1 MEEIMRNRTKTKGLL
16 GETMALEFLVGKGW
30 SVVARNWRSRRGVID
45 ILACDPGDGGDPTLV
60 AVEVKS
66 WWAPSWDADELRY
79 AIPPYKRIK
88 IHRSFS
94 DFLACHPQLE
104 YHSFRIDA
112 ICIRQ
117 GRVSHF
123 QGV

>member
-1 MEEIMRNRTKTKGLL
+1 MDGNKNNGTKTKGFL
-16 GETMALEFLVGKGW
+16 GEALASEFLVRKGW
-30 SVVARNWRSRRGVID
+30 SIVAKNWRSRRGEID
-45 ILACDPGDGGDPTLV
+45 IIACDPCDGGSTLV

-66 WWAPSWDADELRY
+66 WWSASWDVEDFQY

-94 DFLACHPQLE
+94 DFLACHPQLG
-104 YHSFRIDA
+104 YHSLRIDA
-112 ICIRQ
+112 ICIQQ

>member
-1 MEEIMRNRTKTKGLL
+1 MDGATGNGTKTKGLL

-30 SVVARNWRSRRGVID
+30 SVVAKNWRSRRGEID
-45 ILACDPGDGGDPTLV
+45 ILACDPSDGNPTLV

-66 WWAPSWDADELRY
+66 WWNTSWEVDELRY